1 MVRLN
6 ILFQVLLT
14 ASVIAKSP
22 IYDISFETIDGKKTS
37 LSEFAGKP
45 ILIVNVASECGYTPQ
60 YAGLQL
66 LFEKYKG
73 KGLNVIGFP
82 CNDFGQQEPD
92 SNEQIQAF
100 CNTKGAEYPVF
111 GKLKCN
117 ANDFNLYFNDV
128 SRDCTLRAY
137 ITMMSYRL

>member
-37 LSEFAGKP
+37 LSKFAGKP

-82 CNDFGQQEPD
+82 CNDFGGQEPGIE
-92 SNEQIQAF
+92 SEIKKF
-100 CNTKGAEYPVF
+100 CEMEFRK
-111 GKLKCN
+111 
-117 ANDFNLYFNDV
+117 V
-128 SRDCTLRAY
+128 SYL
-137 ITMMSYRL
+137 

>member
-37 LSEFAGKP
+37 LSKFAGKP

-82 CNDFGQQEPD
+82 CNDFGGQEPGTE
-92 SNEQIQAF
+92 SEIKKF
-100 CNTKGAEYPVF
+100 CKVNRKHELF
-111 GKLKCN
+111 
-117 ANDFNLYFNDV
+117 
-128 SRDCTLRAY
+128 
-137 ITMMSYRL
+137 